1 MKQLTNLYFDKI
13 NNLVLVAKILFQCE
27 SNETLVSWISAPAVQ
42 TLSTLWDFIRDCRKL
57 LVFVMLKY
65 RRLISSVISSRCLS
79 SLASV
84 ENKISEGHWRL
95 RKELVFRFWS
105 REMPLWWI
113 YPASFHRGDDE
124 RALPNPCAQSKD
136 GFGAPRT
143 EMGHNFCL

>member
-27 SNETLVSWISAPAVQ
+27 SNEILVSWISAPAVQ

-84 ENKISEGHWRL
+84 ENKISEGH
-95 RKELVFRFWS
+95 
-105 REMPLWWI
+105 
-113 YPASFHRGDDE
+113 
-124 RALPNPCAQSKD
+124 
-136 GFGAPRT
+136 
-143 EMGHNFCL
+143 